1 MTRELFEKRLR
12 ELHSDLLVLAS
23 LVEKALHDSVEALCN
38 RDLALSRQV
47 VEQDA
52 EINRLR
58 YQIEEKCV
66 HTMATQQP
74 MAADLRDLLAVLF
87 IASELERMGD
97 HAEGTA
103 RISLMLD
110 AEPLGEPIDRIAQMA
125 EKGQDMLRRS
135 LHAFLHRDA
144 EQARALCNEDDEV
157 DRLYESVIH
166 DLITHGA
173 RRPGELTRITYL
185 MWTAHNLERV
195 ADRVTNICERVIF
208 MVTGQLQEI
217 NVSRY

>member
-23 LVEKALHDSVEALCN
+23 MVEKAVRDSVQALWS
-38 RDLALSRQV
+38 RDLALSRRIV
-47 VEQDA
+47 DQDA
-52 EINRLR
+52 EVNALR

-87 IASELERMGD
+87 IASELERIGD

-103 RISLMLD
+103 RISLMLG
-110 AEPLGEPIDRIAQMA
+110 AETLNGPTDRIGQMA

-135 LHAFLHRDA
+135 LHAFLERDA
-144 EQARALCNEDDEV
+144 DQARVLCDEDDEV
-157 DRLYESVIH
+157 DRLYESVIR
-166 DLITHGA
+166 DLIAHGA
-173 RRPGELTRITYL
+173 REPGELTRVTYL

-208 MVTGQLQEI
+208 MVTGELREI

>member
-23 LVEKALHDSVEALCN
+23 MVEKAVHDSVEALGT
-38 RDLALSRQV
+38 RDLALSRRV
-47 VEQDA
+47 VDQDL
-52 EINRLR
+52 EINALR

-103 RISLMLD
+103 RISLMLG
-110 AEPLGEPIDRIAQMA
+110 AEPLEGPMDRISQMA
-125 EKGQDMLRRS
+125 EKGQDMLQRS
-135 LHAFLHRDA
+135 LRAFLERDA
-144 EQARALCNEDDEV
+144 EAARALCDEDDEV

-173 RRPGELTRITYL
+173 RRPGELTRVTYL

>member
-1 MTRELFEKRLR
+1 MTRALFEKRLR

-66 HTMATQQP
+66 NTMATQQP

>member
-103 RISLMLD
+103 RISLMLGS
-110 AEPLGEPIDRIAQMA
+110 EGLEGPLERISQMA

-157 DRLYESVIH
+157 DQLYESVIH